1 MIQNV
6 LGYTNSNIIQKGILM
21 NSDFTRHDHEVLIGK
36 TSITVLLFILTT
48 LLNEH

>member
-21 NSDFTRHDHEVLIGK
+21 KSDFTRHEVLIGK
-36 TSITVLLFILTT
+36 TSITVLIFILTT